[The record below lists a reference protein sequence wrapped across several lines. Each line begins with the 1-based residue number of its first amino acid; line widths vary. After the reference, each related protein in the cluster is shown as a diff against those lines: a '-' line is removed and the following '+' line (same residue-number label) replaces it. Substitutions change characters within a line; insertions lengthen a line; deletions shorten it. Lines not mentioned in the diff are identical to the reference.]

1 MSEIEFRLA
10 THDDAPA
17 IHALIE
23 RAYRGDGDEGGWAS
37 ESHILKGPRTTIDE
51 VRRLLSAPQS
61 RFVLGERADR
71 LIACALIQKTGD
83 VDCAPGEGAA
93 AEAAYFGMFAV
104 DPALREGG
112 VGKAI
117 LAECERQARALWGS
131 SSMVMTVISLRE
143 TLIEWYERRGYAK
156 TGVRIPFPFDETTG
170 EVRRDFD
177 LVELIKA
184 I

>member
-10 THDDAPA
+10 THDDAA
-17 IHALIE
+17 AVHALIE
-23 RAYRGDGDEGGWAS
+23 LAYRGDGDEGGWAS
-37 ESHILKGPRTTIDE
+37 ESHILKGPRTTIGE
-51 VRRLLSAPQS
+51 VRRLLAAPQS
-61 RFVLGERADR
+61 RFVLGERAGK

-83 VDCAPGEGAA
+83 VDCAPGGA

-104 DPALREGG
+104 DPALRERG
-112 VGKAI
+112 VGRAV

-131 SSMVMTVISLRE
+131 SSMVLTEISLRE
-143 TLIEWYERRGYAK
+143 TLIAWYERRGYKK

-177 LVELIKA
+177 LVELTKA